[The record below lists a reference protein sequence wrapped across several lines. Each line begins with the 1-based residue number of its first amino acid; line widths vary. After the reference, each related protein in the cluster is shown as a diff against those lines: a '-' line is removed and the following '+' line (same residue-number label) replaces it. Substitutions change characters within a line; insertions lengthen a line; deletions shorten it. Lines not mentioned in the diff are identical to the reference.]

1 MNGSV
6 RPSFRPPMSIGPS
19 VTTLCLFCHH
29 RILMKL
35 SGVITNDRS
44 EDHAKC
50 QGHGMEGFWT
60 VSPVWI
66 HWWLRNDAKR
76 SKQHR
81 RGALLFFYVIRQISR
96 SNGKISP
103 ILTRIERFWPVYQVW
118 IHPWLWNNVQ
128 SLVKYRRGALF
139 FSMSSTKFRV
149 KTGQKISDFDPNSAF
164 LDCSSSLNSSM
175 ALKRCTKLDEV

>member
-66 HWWLRNDAKR
+66 HCGYGMTPNGR
-76 SKQHR
+76 SSIEKVPYY
-81 RGALLFFYVIRQISR
+81 FSR
-96 SNGKISP
+96 SSVKFQGQTGKNH
-103 ILTRIERFWPVYQVW
+103 RFWPELSVSDLYIKFEFTHGFEMMYKAWWSIEEV
-118 IHPWLWNNVQ
+118 P
-128 SLVKYRRGALF
+128 YF
-139 FSMSSTKFRV
+139 FSMSSTKFRG
-149 KTGQKISDFDPNSAF
+149 KTGQKNLWFWPEFSFSG
-164 LDCSSSLNSSM
+164 L
-175 ALKRCTKLDEV
+175 